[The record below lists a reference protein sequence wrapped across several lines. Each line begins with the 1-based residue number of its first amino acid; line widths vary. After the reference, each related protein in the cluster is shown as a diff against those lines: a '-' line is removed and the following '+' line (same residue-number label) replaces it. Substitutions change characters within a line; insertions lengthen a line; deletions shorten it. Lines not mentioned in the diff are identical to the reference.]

1 MAHYSSKVWP
11 SISIELGS
19 QFTSPCMLSSHT
31 HLEKQIVCCKMSE
44 QRNASNYRNHQNI
57 VGGGHMLLT
66 CGLESFG
73 HKSTPSRWRP
83 IDCPKF

>member
-44 QRNASNYRNHQNI
+44 QRNARNY
-57 VGGGHMLLT
+57 
-66 CGLESFG
+66 S
-73 HKSTPSRWRP
+73 
-83 IDCPKF
+83 